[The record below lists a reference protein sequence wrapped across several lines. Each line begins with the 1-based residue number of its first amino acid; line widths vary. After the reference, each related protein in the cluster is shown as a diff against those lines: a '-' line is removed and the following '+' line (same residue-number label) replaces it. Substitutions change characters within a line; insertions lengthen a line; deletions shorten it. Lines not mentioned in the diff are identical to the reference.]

1 MLLPFMALNDLC
13 LLLSFCKS
21 KLINAIFQMNYFF
34 TLKFYING
42 GEYMAID
49 YSVIGE
55 RLKKARKECHMTQE
69 QLAEKIDVSIA
80 FLSRIERGSS
90 QINLKRLSQIC
101 EILDVTEGDILNGSS
116 SKSIKYLDLEFA
128 NLLKNCSSEDQRLI
142 YDIAKVIAN
151 KNNSENK

>member
-1 MLLPFMALNDLC
+1 
-13 LLLSFCKS
+13 
-21 KLINAIFQMNYFF
+21 
-34 TLKFYING
+34 
-42 GEYMAID
+42 MAID

-55 RLKKARKECHMTQE
+55 RLKLARKEKHLTQE

-101 EILDVTEGDILNGSS
+101 EILDVTEGDILNGVSN
-116 SKSIKYLDLEFA
+116 KSTKYLDFEFA
-128 NLLKNCSSEDQRLI
+128 NLLKSCSSEKQKLI

-151 KNNSENK
+151 KN

>member
-1 MLLPFMALNDLC
+1 
-13 LLLSFCKS
+13 
-21 KLINAIFQMNYFF
+21 
-34 TLKFYING
+34 
-42 GEYMAID
+42 MAID

-116 SKSIKYLDLEFA
+116 SRSIKYLDLEFA

-151 KNNSENK
+151 KNENK